1 VDDLIQEKP
10 EVSQSSANSAAS
22 RAEKPAQQSTSEGGW
37 VPSTGALEALGNLE
51 TQVLENTQRQPQQ
64 QVQPQQG
71 LLLQASAAG
80 SPPAVLLSPTR
91 RRDEAD
97 DSELQLNLSAAKAG
111 AETAVVAVFSKIDLD
126 GDGLIS
132 KSEFKSAFEGKWKD
146 KLKILMID
154 TGVSWEEVKLA
165 AADAANTDA
174 VLL

>member
-1 VDDLIQEKP
+1 M
-10 EVSQSSANSAAS
+10 
-22 RAEKPAQQSTSEGGW
+22 
-37 VPSTGALEALGNLE
+37 
-51 TQVLENTQRQPQQ
+51 
-64 QVQPQQG
+64 
-71 LLLQASAAG
+71 
-80 SPPAVLLSPTR
+80 SPTR